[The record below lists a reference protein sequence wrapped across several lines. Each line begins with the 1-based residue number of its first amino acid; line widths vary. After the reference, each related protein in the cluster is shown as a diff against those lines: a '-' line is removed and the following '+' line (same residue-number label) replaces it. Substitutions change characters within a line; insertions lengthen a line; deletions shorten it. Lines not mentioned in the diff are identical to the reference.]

1 MYNKAQMTE
10 PSYENSGGGGYG
22 GEMMDGNKGNDIMLW
37 KFRFG
42 NDF

>member
-1 MYNKAQMTE
+1 MAGHILKTQ
-10 PSYENSGGGGYG
+10 GGGVYG